1 MMSGS
6 QLHQVR
12 IRSVSLF
19 ALRMCER
26 HEKIAGGTHHRWRQR
41 AEPQSMRRRLNIH
54 VLAAYA
60 LVTLALAY
68 FGVMASRHIALPG
81 LNVDE
86 VLGVRPAVG
95 GPVARR
101 IFGIPVLTIS
111 YIGALKSYIYFPI
124 FALFGGS
131 PETIRLPTIFIS
143 LLTLALTFK
152 LSRLH
157 FRPSYSALLVLLMA
171 ADPIFIFMSKADYG
185 PIVLMMFFKMLAL
198 YFFFRFIAT
207 SSPRYLWGVAISCGL
222 GLFDKFNFM
231 WFVLALV
238 VAAVVVFRHEL
249 RSAVA
254 QSRSQ
259 FIWPLG
265 ALLVALAVTAR
276 YSMPLFLQTHSRAVS
291 ASSSVTS
298 DPLGRIQFV
307 SDLYLQ
313 TMNSRDQWFMQR
325 SARMGT
331 ITNWITLPIIGLVVL
346 AATARLLRRRQSP
359 IAQFI
364 DRVGLFYLLIF
375 VAILVQI
382 VLTTAADGPY
392 HIMMLYPFHYILMV
406 SVANR
411 LSGLRLGGV
420 RSDQS
425 ADGVHSPS
433 SRRRFGRS
441 ELCSPRLALV
451 LGVVSVAALLVA
463 SEVRVGV
470 HYQQAIDDQAFSF
483 VWTPAIYK
491 LSAYL
496 DRREVQ
502 RNADAIIS
510 ANWGMHNQVFVLSR
524 SGDRSKYTDL
534 SREFTEL
541 DNPQQGKS
549 LAEEFFAGKRV
560 LVLAYPEGLGDR
572 TTAATRDHFLSFAKY
587 YFGGTRLE
595 RVVTNDRGEAMFAIY
610 YVDARAR
617 R

>member
-1 MMSGS
+1 
-6 QLHQVR
+6 
-12 IRSVSLF
+12 
-19 ALRMCER
+19 
-26 HEKIAGGTHHRWRQR
+26 
-41 AEPQSMRRRLNIH
+41 
-54 VLAAYA
+54 
-60 LVTLALAY
+60 
-68 FGVMASRHIALPG
+68 
-81 LNVDE
+81 
-86 VLGVRPAVG
+86 
-95 GPVARR
+95 
-101 IFGIPVLTIS
+101 
-111 YIGALKSYIYFPI
+111 
-124 FALFGGS
+124 
-131 PETIRLPTIFIS
+131 
-143 LLTLALTFK
+143 
-152 LSRLH
+152 
-157 FRPSYSALLVLLMA
+157 
-171 ADPIFIFMSKADYG
+171 
-185 PIVLMMFFKMLAL
+185 
-198 YFFFRFIAT
+198 
-207 SSPRYLWGVAISCGL
+207 
-222 GLFDKFNFM
+222 M

-265 ALLVALAVTAR
+265 ALLVVLAVTAR

-307 SDLYLQ
+307 SDLYLR
-313 TMNSRDQWFMQR
+313 TMNSKDEWFVQKA
-325 SARMGT
+325 ARMGT

-359 IAQFI
+359 VAQFI
-364 DRVGLFYLLIF
+364 DRIGLFYLLIF

-392 HIMMLYPFHYILMV
+392 HIMMLYPFHYILVV

-470 HYQQAIDDQAFSF
+470 HYQRAIDDQAFSF

-502 RNADAIIS
+502 QNADAIIS

-534 SREFTEL
+534 SREFTKL
-541 DNPQQGKS
+541 DNPEQGKL

-560 LVLAYPEGLGDR
+560 LVLAYAEGLGDR
-572 TTAATRDHFLSFAKY
+572 TYTGGARDHFLSFAKY
-587 YFGGTRLE
+587 YFGGIRQE

-610 YVDARAR
+610 YVDARAKIAAWSAPRDRQPPDDGGRLHPHGTSCAKPREHLLHPLVGNARLEARLDLGGASR
-617 R
+617 RIRPRRGARAGERLRVA

>member
-1 MMSGS
+1 ML
-6 QLHQVR
+6 QKLVTR
-12 IRSVSLF
+12 CRALF
-19 ALRMCER
+19 LVALRMCESPER
-26 HEKIAGGTHHRWRQR
+26 VADGTHHRSRQR
-41 AEPQSMRRRLNIH
+41 AEPQSMQIY

-60 LVTLALAY
+60 LVILALSY
-68 FGVMASRHIALPG
+68 FGVMASRNIALPG

-95 GPVARR
+95 GPVAKR

-124 FALFGGS
+124 FTLFGGS
-131 PETIRLPTIFIS
+131 PETIRVPTIFIS

-152 LSRLH
+152 VSRLY

-207 SSPRYLWGVAISCGL
+207 LSPRYLWGLAISCGL

-238 VAAVVVFRHEL
+238 VAASVVFKHEL
-249 RSAVA
+249 RSAAA

-265 ALLVALAVTAR
+265 ALLVPLALTGL
-276 YSMPLFLQTHSRAVS
+276 YSLHLFLQTHSRAVN
-291 ASSSVTS
+291 ASGSVTS

-307 SDLYLQ
+307 LDLYLQ
-313 TMNSRDQWFMQR
+313 TMNSSNQWFMQK
-325 SARMGT
+325 SAVMGT
-331 ITNWITLPIIGLVVL
+331 ITNWITLPIIGPAVL
-346 AATARLLRRRQSP
+346 AAVALLLRRGQSP

-364 DRVGLFYLLIF
+364 DRIGLFYLLIF

-382 VLTTAADGPY
+382 VLTTAADGPH
-392 HIMMLYPFHYILMV
+392 HIMMLYPFHYILVV
-406 SVANR
+406 SVADR
-411 LSGLRLGGV
+411 LSGLKLGGV
-420 RSDQS
+420 PSDQS
-425 ADGVHSPS
+425 MHGVHSPS
-433 SRRRFGRS
+433 NRTQFSGSKF
-441 ELCSPRLALV
+441 CSPRLALV
-451 LGVVSVAALLVA
+451 LGVVSLAALLVA
-463 SEVRVGV
+463 SQVRVGV
-470 HYQQAIDDQAFSF
+470 HYQQAIENQAFGF

-534 SREFTEL
+534 SREFTKL
-541 DNPQQGKS
+541 DNPEQGKS

-560 LVLAYPEGLGDR
+560 LVLAYAEGLGDR
-572 TTAATRDHFLSFAKY
+572 EFTAAARDHFLAFAEY
-587 YFGGTRLE
+587 YFGGSRLE
-595 RVVTNDRGEAMFAIY
+595 RVVTNDRGEAMFEIY
-610 YVDARAR
+610 YLDARAPR
-617 R
+617 

>member
-1 MMSGS
+1 
-6 QLHQVR
+6 
-12 IRSVSLF
+12 
-19 ALRMCER
+19 
-26 HEKIAGGTHHRWRQR
+26 
-41 AEPQSMRRRLNIH
+41 
-54 VLAAYA
+54 
-60 LVTLALAY
+60 
-68 FGVMASRHIALPG
+68 
-81 LNVDE
+81 
-86 VLGVRPAVG
+86 
-95 GPVARR
+95 
-101 IFGIPVLTIS
+101 
-111 YIGALKSYIYFPI
+111 
-124 FALFGGS
+124 
-131 PETIRLPTIFIS
+131 
-143 LLTLALTFK
+143 
-152 LSRLH
+152 
-157 FRPSYSALLVLLMA
+157 
-171 ADPIFIFMSKADYG
+171 
-185 PIVLMMFFKMLAL
+185 
-198 YFFFRFIAT
+198 
-207 SSPRYLWGVAISCGL
+207 
-222 GLFDKFNFM
+222 M

-276 YSMPLFLQTHSRAVS
+276 YSIPLFLQTHSRAVS

-298 DPLGRIQFV
+298 DPLERIEFV

-313 TMNSRDQWFMQR
+313 TMNSTDVWFMQ
-325 SARMGT
+325 SALMGT

-359 IAQFI
+359 IALFI

-382 VLTTAADGPY
+382 VLTTAADGPH

-470 HYQQAIDDQAFSF
+470 RYQQAIDDQAFNF

-502 RNADAIIS
+502 RNTDAIIS

-541 DNPQQGKS
+541 DNLEQGKS

-560 LVLAYPEGLGDR
+560 LVLAYAEGLGDR

-595 RVVTNDRGEAMFAIY
+595 RVVTNDRGEAMFTIY